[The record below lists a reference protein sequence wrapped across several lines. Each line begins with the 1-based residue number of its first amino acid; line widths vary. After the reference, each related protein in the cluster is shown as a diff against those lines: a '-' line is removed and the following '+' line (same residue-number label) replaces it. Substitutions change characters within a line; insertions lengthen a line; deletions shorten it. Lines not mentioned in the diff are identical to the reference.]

1 MRYSTF
7 LNDLQCLSPFS
18 IPRPEGVYADSR
30 IRLVAFCDASMVGYG
45 CCVYLHI
52 TDPFGNIS
60 VRLLCAKSKVSPVK
74 VTTLARLELVAAVLL
89 SNLVRVV
96 KERLETRISVS

>member
-1 MRYSTF
+1 M
-7 LNDLQCLSPFS
+7 
-18 IPRPEGVYADSR
+18 
-30 IRLVAFCDASMVGYG
+30 AFCDASMVGYG

-60 VRLLCAKSKVSPVK
+60 VRLLCAESKVSPVK
-74 VTTLARLELVAAVLL
+74 VTILARLELVAAVLL

-96 KERLETRISVS
+96 KERLETRISVSDLFVFFHCGTFLDPFVPASLVCFCQ